1 MLRGLKTMIQL
12 IYDFI
17 RNVLIGETTMQ
28 GADDLA
34 TLLTYTTLV
43 CMFIILI
50 KLVVWAFNL
59 GSGKRKTRI

>member
-1 MLRGLKTMIQL
+1 MIQL

-59 GSGKRKTRI
+59 GSGRRKTRI

>member
-1 MLRGLKTMIQL
+1 MIQL

-17 RNVLIGETTMQ
+17 RDVLIGETTMT

-34 TLLTYTTLV
+34 TLLTYTTIV
-43 CMFIILI
+43 CFFIILV

>member
-1 MLRGLKTMIQL
+1 MIQL

-34 TLLTYTTLV
+34 TLLTYTALV

>member
-1 MLRGLKTMIQL
+1 MIQL

-59 GSGKRKTRI
+59 GSGKRKTLI

>member
-1 MLRGLKTMIQL
+1 MIQL

>member
-1 MLRGLKTMIQL
+1 MIQL

-17 RNVLIGETTMQ
+17 RNVLIGETTMT

-34 TLLTYTTLV
+34 TLLTYTTIVCFFVILV
-43 CMFIILI
+43 

>member
-1 MLRGLKTMIQL
+1 MIQL

-34 TLLTYTTLV
+34 TLLTYTTLI

>member
-1 MLRGLKTMIQL
+1 MIQL

-17 RNVLIGETTMQ
+17 RNVLIGETTMT

-34 TLLTYTTLV
+34 TLLTYTTIV
-43 CMFIILI
+43 CFFIILI

>member
-1 MLRGLKTMIQL
+1 MIQL

-43 CMFIILI
+43 CIFIILI

>member
-1 MLRGLKTMIQL
+1 MIQL

-34 TLLTYTTLV
+34 TLLTYTTIV
-43 CMFIILI
+43 CFFIILV

>member
-1 MLRGLKTMIQL
+1 MIQL

-17 RNVLIGETTMQ
+17 RNVLIGETTMT

-34 TLLTYTTLV
+34 TLLTYTTIV
-43 CMFIILI
+43 CFFIILV

>member
-1 MLRGLKTMIQL
+1 MIQL

-59 GSGKRKTRI
+59 GSVKRKTRI

>member
-1 MLRGLKTMIQL
+1 MIQL
-12 IYDFI
+12 IYNFI
-17 RNVLIGETTMQ
+17 RNVLIGETTMT

-34 TLLTYTTLV
+34 TLLTYTTIV
-43 CMFIILI
+43 CFFIILV

>member
-1 MLRGLKTMIQL
+1 MIQL

-50 KLVVWAFNL
+50 KLVVWAFSL